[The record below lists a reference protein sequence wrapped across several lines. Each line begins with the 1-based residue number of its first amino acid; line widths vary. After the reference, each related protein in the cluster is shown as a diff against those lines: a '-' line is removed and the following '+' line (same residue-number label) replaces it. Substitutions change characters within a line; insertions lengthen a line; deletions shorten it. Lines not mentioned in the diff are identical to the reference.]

1 MFVERSES
9 RVKSART
16 AFVLFCILPC
26 AVLAAW
32 AAYWRSGAHLGAAT
46 AAWAKEIGLAVR
58 CERIDHVRPGCVR
71 LSNCEIRADDGSA
84 AAGFDVVEI
93 ETTPR
98 EVRIRI
104 PVLAA
109 TPEACAAV
117 GRMARNWLAEPERH
131 PRAWLVDVGGVRWP
145 DEDGGNRDVASGVRV
160 ECVAIGSER
169 AVRIRRE
176 PATNDEVRI
185 VRSVDGAR
193 VRVAVEARVDDP
205 VPAACVVAAIGHA
218 VDGLAGWCSGSINAV
233 WSGGGWTGEVAGSF
247 DRFDA
252 ATIARFFGSPMR
264 FEGPARFDLASATL
278 SGGRIVRAD
287 ATIDVGP
294 AVVSQEL
301 LERLV
306 QVAQCRAG
314 EDYLGRDSGLSSL
327 GVRRVD
333 RFACSLAIDASGV
346 RIGAAAGGG
355 RAAEAAGRGIV
366 TAGGRTVLEA
376 PSGTVAIERIPWAF
390 APRDARPLP
399 ATAATAWLTPLL
411 PTSPSTER
419 R

>member
-16 AFVLFCILPC
+16 AFVLFCIVPC
-26 AVLAAW
+26 AALAAW
-32 AAYWRSGAHLGAAT
+32 AAYWRSASHLDAAT
-46 AAWAKEIGLAVR
+46 AAWAREIGLTVR

-71 LSNCEIRADDGSA
+71 LFNCEIRADDGSA

-98 EVRIRI
+98 EVRIRL
-104 PVLAA
+104 PEFAA
-109 TPEACAAV
+109 TPEACAAI
-117 GRMARNWLAEPERH
+117 GRIARNWLAEPERH
-131 PRAWLVDVGGVRWP
+131 PRAWLVDVGSVRWP
-145 DEDGGNRDVASGVRV
+145 DDDDGNRDVASGVRV
-160 ECVAIGSER
+160 ECVAVGPER

-185 VRSVDGAR
+185 VRSVDGGRAR
-193 VRVAVEARVDDP
+193 FTVETRVDDP
-205 VPAACVVAAIGHA
+205 VPAACVVAAIGQPPGG
-218 VDGLAGWCSGSINAV
+218 VAGWCSGSINAE

-252 ATIARFFGSPMR
+252 SAIASFFGSPMR
-264 FEGPARFDLASATL
+264 FSGPARFDLASATL
-278 SGGRIVRAD
+278 SAGRLVRAN
-287 ATIDVGP
+287 ATIDVAP

-327 GVRRVD
+327 GARQVD
-333 RFACSLAIDASGV
+333 RFACSLAIDPSGA
-346 RIGAAAGGG
+346 RIRAAGAGG
-355 RAAEAAGRGIV
+355 RADEAGGRGIV
-366 TAGGRTVLEA
+366 TAGGRAVLEA
-376 PSGTVAIERIPWAF
+376 PIEAVAIERIPWAF

-411 PTSPSTER
+411 PTAPSNER

>member
-16 AFVLFCILPC
+16 AFVLVCLVPC
-26 AVLAAW
+26 AILAAW
-32 AAYWRSGAHLGAAT
+32 AAYWRSGAHLDAST

-71 LSNCEIRADDGSA
+71 LSNCEIRTDDGSA
-84 AAGFDVVEI
+84 AAGFGVVEI

-98 EVRIRI
+98 EVRIRL
-104 PVLAA
+104 PVLVA

-131 PRAWLVDVGGVRWP
+131 PRAWLVDVASVRWP
-145 DEDGGNRDVASGVRV
+145 DEDDGNPGVASGVRV
-160 ECVAIGSER
+160 ECVAVGPGR

-185 VRSVDGAR
+185 VRSVDGGR
-193 VRVAVEARVDDP
+193 ERYAVEARVDDP
-205 VPAACVVAAIGHA
+205 VPAASVVAAIGRP
-218 VDGLAGWCSGSINAV
+218 VDGVAGWCSGSINAE

-252 ATIARFFGSPMR
+252 ATIARFLGSPMR
-264 FEGPARFDLASATL
+264 FEGPTRFDLASATL
-278 SGGRIVRAD
+278 SAGRIVRAN
-287 ATIDVGP
+287 ATIDVSP

-327 GVRRVD
+327 GVRQVD
-333 RFACSLAIDASGV
+333 RFACSLAIDASGA
-346 RIGAAAGGG
+346 RIRAAG
-355 RAAEAAGRGIV
+355 AEGRGIV
-366 TAGGRTVLEA
+366 TARGRTVLEA
-376 PSGTVAIERIPWAF
+376 PSETVAIERIPWAF

-411 PTSPSTER
+411 PTPPSTER